1 MNSMYFTISG
11 LFCIVLLMILF
22 FSKSRIGSKETKL
35 YGFMLI
41 SSFFDVILVLAE
53 LTITYYFLDDV
64 NMYLVKGLNRIDF
77 IHYIMWP
84 TLLSLYTIYVTY
96 LDEEKY
102 NKAKKIFLTIDIIAI
117 LIEFMLPIN
126 IISNKEAMGV
136 TGIGPAFVFLISS
149 FYVIVNIIILIKNYK
164 KIKNKKNLPFLFFLI
179 FIIIA
184 MLLRVYNPTLI
195 VIPAIIVYI
204 NMIMYFTIE
213 NPDVKLIEEIN
224 IAKEAAIKASNAK
237 TEFLSNMSHEIRT
250 PLNAIVGFSEALQS
264 DERIPVEAKEDIK
277 DIVMAS
283 DSLLEIVNG
292 ILDISKIEADKLEIV
307 NTTYSPKKVFDELVV
322 LTRGRLGFEKQ
333 IEFKTSFS
341 SDIPTT
347 LYGDYARV
355 KQIVLNLLTNAVKY
369 TNEGYISFTVECVN
383 INKDLCRL
391 IISVE
396 DSGIGIKKDKIDKLF
411 TKFERLDEEKNITI
425 EGTGLGLAIT
435 KKLVELM
442 HGKMVVQSIY
452 GKGSKFTV
460 SLDQKIVA
468 TKEKEE
474 IKEKTVVKGNYK
486 GKRIL
491 VVDDNKLNLKVAER
505 LLREYNLF
513 VDEVA
518 SGFDAIDRINMGVP
532 YNLILMDDMMPKMSG
547 CETLKELKKNKD
559 FHTKTVALTANA
571 ISGMREK
578 YLSVGFDD
586 YLAKPIK
593 KEELEVILDKYL
605 REDKK

>member
-1 MNSMYFTISG
+1 MYFTISG

-22 FSKSRIGSKETKL
+22 FSKSRIDSKETKL

-41 SSFFDVILVLAE
+41 SSFFDIILVLAE
-53 LTITYYFLDDV
+53 LIITYYFLDDV
-64 NMYLVKGLNRIDF
+64 NMYLVKGLNKIDF

-102 NKAKKIFLTIDIIAI
+102 NKAKKIFLTLDIIAI

-126 IISNKEAMGV
+126 IISTKEVMGV

-224 IAKEAAIKASNAK
+224 IAKESAIKASNAK

-292 ILDISKIEADKLEIV
+292 ILDISKIEADKLEII

-341 SDIPTT
+341 SDIPAT

-369 TNEGYISFTVECVN
+369 TNEGYINFTVECVN

-411 TKFERLDEEKNITI
+411 TKFERLDEERNITI

-486 GKRIL
+486 GKRVL